1 MPTTTDE
8 PTEPRQELDL
18 DAWRAMTPAQRELM
32 ARADAEE
39 ERRARRPRRALVAGV
54 ALTLANLA
62 TAAQL
67 GAALF
72 DEADKFGHQV
82 RTGGGDGIIALLFM
96 APLWIWA
103 GGACLL
109 VASWAV
115 TCAVVA
121 IHGVR
126 AQRAGAPQAASAWRF
141 VFALDLGVRLCVLL
155 SMGSLDWRLAPA
167 LIDGAG
173 LLASLI

>member
-1 MPTTTDE
+1 M
-8 PTEPRQELDL
+8 

-54 ALTLANLA
+54 VLTLANLA
-62 TAAQL
+62 TAVQL

-72 DEADKFGHQV
+72 DEGGKFGHQV
-82 RTGGGDGIIALLFM
+82 STGGGDGLIAMLFM

-103 GGACLL
+103 GAAWLL

-115 TCAVVA
+115 GCAVVA
-121 IHGVR
+121 MRGVR
-126 AQRAGAPQAASAWRF
+126 AQRVGAPQAVSAWRV
-141 VFALDLGVRLCVLL
+141 VFAVDLGGRLCVLL
-155 SMGSLDWRLAPA
+155 WMGSLDWRLAPA